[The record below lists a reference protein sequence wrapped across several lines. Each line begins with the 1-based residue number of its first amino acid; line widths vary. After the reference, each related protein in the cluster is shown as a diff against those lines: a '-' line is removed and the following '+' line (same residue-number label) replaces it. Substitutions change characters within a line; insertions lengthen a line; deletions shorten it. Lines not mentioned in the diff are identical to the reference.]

1 MSSSYTDWLLTNN
14 IFFVALLN
22 SLLHNNELLNYLDLK
37 DLLWVGLF
45 LSSVIY
51 VKNNFEQTQ

>member
-22 SLLHNNELLNYLDLK
+22 SLSRNNELLNYLDLK

>member
-22 SLLHNNELLNYLDLK
+22 SLLHKNEQLNYLDLK

>member
-37 DLLWVGLF
+37 DLPWVGLF

>member
-22 SLLHNNELLNYLDLK
+22 SLLRINELLNYLDLK

>member
-22 SLLHNNELLNYLDLK
+22 SLLRNNELLNYLDLK
-37 DLLWVGLF
+37 DLLWVWLF
-45 LSSVIY
+45 LS
-51 VKNNFEQTQ
+51 

>member
-22 SLLHNNELLNYLDLK
+22 SLLRNNELLNYLDLK

>member
-14 IFFVALLN
+14 ILFVALLN